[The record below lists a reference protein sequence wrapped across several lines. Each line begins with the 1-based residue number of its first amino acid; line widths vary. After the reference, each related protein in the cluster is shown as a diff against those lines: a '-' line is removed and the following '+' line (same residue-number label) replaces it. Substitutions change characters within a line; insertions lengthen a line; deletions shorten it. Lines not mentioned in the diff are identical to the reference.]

1 MGVAIVEVTMVISL
15 IKPDTVI
22 TESPQPPRTLEEF
35 MLRPVNQAEWVDDEI
50 VETNGMSIKHSQVQ
64 SRLDGAWRNH
74 ALIHQPGG
82 EPLTEAP
89 CRTVQQV
96 RRPDVAYA
104 TPQFLAQLGQV
115 ATAPQSFPLVA
126 EIASPT
132 DYAEELFSKA
142 QEYLA
147 SGSEEVWLIF
157 PVNQWVLVLTDVQ
170 HLWFTAGE
178 VVTTQKVLP
187 GFGMAVAELLA

>member
-1 MGVAIVEVTMVISL
+1 MVISL
-15 IKPDTVI
+15 IKP
-22 TESPQPPRTLEEF
+22 ESSVDETLQLPQSLEEF

-50 VETNGMSIKHSQVQ
+50 VETNGMTIKHSQVQ
-64 SRLDGAWRNH
+64 ARLVLAWGNH
-74 ALIHQPGG
+74 ALAHQLGG

-89 CRTVQQV
+89 CRTVKQV

-132 DYAEELFSKA
+132 DYAEALFSKA

-157 PVNQWVLVLTDVQ
+157 PTNQWVLVLTETQ

-178 VVTTQKVLP
+178 IVTTQKVLP
-187 GFGMAVAELLA
+187 NFGMALDKLLA